1 MFRVKGFAFQNISFF
16 SQDGVVVIAGDLF
29 EKEEDLAD
37 EKIWKDA
44 GSEVRYLVP
53 GTKVSCNTT
62 VLNSKISHSIHY
74 YRMKSCR
81 KRIETRCSA

>member
-1 MFRVKGFAFQNISFF
+1 
-16 SQDGVVVIAGDLF
+16 VVVIAGDLF

-53 GTKVSCNTT
+53 GTMVSCNTT
-62 VLNSKISHSIHY
+62 VLKSRISHNIHY